1 MEHHNSLSSPNIAV
15 GGLTGFSCQGDIT
28 KPPLR
33 YYNMSVQETRSPR
46 SAYLSQSN
54 ANKNSTH
61 PISLL
66 NEFRIKPLMQTIPDS
81 FDEFNL
87 SVTSESIHDE
97 YSPRNPDK
105 ESIEDALFP
114 SLGSDLCDQ
123 PLFSGHEPD
132 LSEPT
137 PSIHLNLNHHL
148 TNLPAN
154 LNCPQDSRPVAV
166 ANPLNLQ
173 QGTNDNPA
181 NSTEIVGDKYSQ
193 VEHKKKCCKNPV
205 YSELE
210 KARKK
215 LRYQNDPVFA
225 EGQRIYAR
233 TYYRMKKIFS
243 KEEAL
248 KLAVAAKVKY
258 FRSVPYSA
266 DSAGLQQTSNSG
278 ETTQK
283 ANKNSDVLPFS
294 FGNKPGTRE
303 LIPANCFSLTPYL
316 TNPPVKL
323 AYLQDSRPVAVAYPL
338 NLQHDTAKNL
348 ENSAE
353 IVAGKSSQAEHQR
366 KEKSGYYQNNP
377 AYAERQRQFQRKH
390 RKNPAILK
398 RERDQ
403 KRNRYHNDPDYAKRL
418 KERKNHRYQK
428 DSIYAECRRIYNKTY
443 SKMKRKVSKEEA
455 SRLASIARA
464 EFLQLVNS
472 SEGSVDLPLTL
483 KSTQTTQ
490 NSNKNVYILPRLPS
504 QAD

>member
-154 LNCPQDSRPVAV
+154 LSCPQDSRPVAV

-215 LRYQNDPVFA
+215 L
-225 EGQRIYAR
+225 
-233 TYYRMKKIFS
+233 
-243 KEEAL
+243 
-248 KLAVAAKVKY
+248 
-258 FRSVPYSA
+258 
-266 DSAGLQQTSNSG
+266 
-278 ETTQK
+278 
-283 ANKNSDVLPFS
+283 
-294 FGNKPGTRE
+294 
-303 LIPANCFSLTPYL
+303 
-316 TNPPVKL
+316 
-323 AYLQDSRPVAVAYPL
+323 
-338 NLQHDTAKNL
+338 
-348 ENSAE
+348 
-353 IVAGKSSQAEHQR
+353 
-366 KEKSGYYQNNP
+366 
-377 AYAERQRQFQRKH
+377 
-390 RKNPAILK
+390 
-398 RERDQ
+398 
-403 KRNRYHNDPDYAKRL
+403 RYHNDPDYAKRL

>member
-1 MEHHNSLSSPNIAV
+1 M
-15 GGLTGFSCQGDIT
+15 
-28 KPPLR
+28 
-33 YYNMSVQETRSPR
+33 
-46 SAYLSQSN
+46 
-54 ANKNSTH
+54 
-61 PISLL
+61 
-66 NEFRIKPLMQTIPDS
+66 
-81 FDEFNL
+81 
-87 SVTSESIHDE
+87 
-97 YSPRNPDK
+97 
-105 ESIEDALFP
+105 
-114 SLGSDLCDQ
+114 
-123 PLFSGHEPD
+123 
-132 LSEPT
+132 
-137 PSIHLNLNHHL
+137 
-148 TNLPAN
+148 
-154 LNCPQDSRPVAV
+154 
-166 ANPLNLQ
+166 
-173 QGTNDNPA
+173 
-181 NSTEIVGDKYSQ
+181 
-193 VEHKKKCCKNPV
+193 
-205 YSELE
+205 
-210 KARKK
+210 
-215 LRYQNDPVFA
+215 
-225 EGQRIYAR
+225 
-233 TYYRMKKIFS
+233 
-243 KEEAL
+243 
-248 KLAVAAKVKY
+248 
-258 FRSVPYSA
+258 
-266 DSAGLQQTSNSG
+266 
-278 ETTQK
+278 
-283 ANKNSDVLPFS
+283 
-294 FGNKPGTRE
+294 
-303 LIPANCFSLTPYL
+303 NCFSLTPYL

-390 RKNPAILK
+390 CKNPAILK